1 MKRAT
6 ALGFAQLLSAAST
19 VDEVDAVIQLR
30 LPELLH
36 ARSALLGIVDPDAA
50 ELVLRP
56 NIAAAEGT
64 EQVERRVPLEST
76 LPLAEVVR
84 TGEML
89 VLLDDLQA
97 SLPLDG
103 SDGPL
108 SGATNV
114 TTMCFPL
121 ASSSGDVVAT
131 LAVTWDRE
139 IDIDEPTMAT
149 VRTVAGLCEDTL
161 HRARS
166 TDHATDRALR
176 LALLA
181 EALADAMTVEQT
193 LQRVAELGGGPVG
206 ATATSVGLVDREAG
220 VLRTLHGDGVDDAVR
235 SVFTD
240 PPLDT
245 RLAFIDAA
253 RTGEAVLV
261 EDHKDY
267 MDLYPDS
274 ASTVASLGD
283 GARAALPVRTSAGEV
298 IGAIIHAWGG
308 PRSFDEELRS
318 TLTTIAEMAGQAIE
332 RARLVEQIQREA
344 RRHEALA
351 SLAELLATARTSAE
365 VAQVVA
371 EHSAPVTSAA
381 SANVAIFDAG
391 RSVLRVYH
399 EPGAARS
406 MQEKYAVLG
415 LDEAVPHVDVVR
427 DGGLLFFEELERFGE
442 RYPHLLDDVVAAGRQ
457 SCAVISLTDSQGE
470 RLGAIGFSWTST
482 TKLDEACSADLHAV
496 ADLCSQALERA
507 LLSDAEHRLVSTLQ
521 ASVLAPLPDIPGL
534 DLSARHLPAARHIG
548 MGGDWYQAIRLDD
561 HRSAVIVGDVAG
573 HGITAVGDMAQ
584 LRAAI
589 GTLVTLQLPPGDV
602 FRQTTA
608 LLRAAGHT
616 VTATAVIAIVDTATD
631 TLRYAAAGHPQ
642 PLLRRPDGEVEVLRA
657 GRHPLLG
664 VPVAGIDDV
673 GQVPFPRGSTLVLY
687 TDGLVERRSEPIDAC
702 VDRLARQLG
711 DSVADTALAVA
722 EDLIAVN
729 LVGREPDDDIAIIVL
744 TRIG

>member
-36 ARSALLGIVDPDAA
+36 ARTALLGIVDPDAA

-56 NIAAAEGT
+56 NIAAVEGLP
-64 EQVERRVPLEST
+64 EAERRVPLDSS

-84 TGEML
+84 TREML
-89 VLLDDLQA
+89 VLLDDLSA
-97 SLPLDG
+97 SLPGNGHD
-103 SDGPL
+103 DPL

-121 ASSSGDVVAT
+121 SSPVGDVVAT

-161 HRARS
+161 ARARA
-166 TDHATDRALR
+166 TDHATDRALQ
-176 LALLA
+176 LARLA
-181 EALADAMTVEQT
+181 EALADAMTVDQT
-193 LQRVAELGGGPVG
+193 LHRVAELGGAPVG
-206 ATATSVGLVDREAG
+206 AIATSIGLVDRVAG
-220 VLRTLHGDGVDDAVR
+220 VLRTLHGEGVDDAVR
-235 SVFTD
+235 SIFAD

-245 RLAFIDAA
+245 RLAFTDAA
-253 RTGEAVLV
+253 RTGEPVLV

-267 MDLYPDS
+267 VEHYPDS
-274 ASTVASLGD
+274 ADIAAKLGD
-283 GARAALPVRTSAGEV
+283 GARAALPVRTASGEV
-298 IGAIIHAWGG
+298 IGAIVHAWGG
-308 PRSFDEELRS
+308 ARSFGEELRS

-332 RARLVEQIQREA
+332 RARLVEQIQRDA

-371 EHSAPVTSAA
+371 EHSAPVTGAA
-381 SANVAIFDAG
+381 SANVAVFDPTA
-391 RSVLRVYH
+391 SVLRVYH
-399 EPGAARS
+399 EPTASRAT
-406 MQEKYAVLG
+406 QEKYAVLG
-415 LDEAVPHVDVVR
+415 LDEAIPHVDVVR
-427 DGGLLFFEELERFGE
+427 DGGLLFFEQLDAFGE
-442 RYPHLLDDVVAAGRQ
+442 RYPHLVDDFVAAGRE
-457 SCAVISLTDSQGE
+457 SCAVISMTDSQGE
-470 RLGAIGFSWTST
+470 RLGAIGFSWSSP
-482 TKLDEACSADLHAV
+482 TKLDEACSADLNAV
-496 ADLCSQALERA
+496 ADLCAQALERA
-507 LLSDAEHRLVSTLQ
+507 MLSDAEHRLVSTLQ
-521 ASVLAPLPDIPGL
+521 ESVLAPLPEIPGL
-534 DLSARHLPAARHIG
+534 DLAARHLPAARHIG

-589 GTLVTLQLPPGDV
+589 GALVALELPPGEV

-608 LLRAAGHT
+608 LLRAVGHT

-631 TLRYAAAGHPQ
+631 TLQYAAAGHPQ
-642 PLLRRPDGEVEVLRA
+642 PLLRTTGGDVEILFG

-664 VPVAGIDDV
+664 VPVPGIDEV
-673 GQVPFPRGSTLVLY
+673 GQVPFPPGSTLVLY

-702 VDRLARQLG
+702 VERLARQLG
-711 DSVADTALAVA
+711 DSTADTSLAVA

-729 LVGREPDDDIAIIVL
+729 LVGREPDDDIAMIVL
-744 TRIG
+744 TRRG